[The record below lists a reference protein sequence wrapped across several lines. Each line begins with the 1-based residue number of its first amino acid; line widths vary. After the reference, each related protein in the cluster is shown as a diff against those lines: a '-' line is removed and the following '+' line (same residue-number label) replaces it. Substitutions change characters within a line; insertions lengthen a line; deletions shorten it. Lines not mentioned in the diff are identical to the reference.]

1 MRRHPAIVALGL
13 VVAATSF
20 LVSACT
26 PAPSTPTTPVDY
38 TACPTAGAG
47 QVQVAVV
54 VQGGQ
59 ISSPPVVCVV
69 VPAGSTGLDALN
81 ARAQR
86 IGRVAPRLG
95 FGGAFVCAV
104 DGLPA
109 APACSESTPDGFAYW
124 NYWNALGDGTWQSSD
139 IGAGDRV
146 VTQGSVDAWVFGTW
160 DFTTTFP
167 EPPTVSGSFAT
178 LTH

>member
-1 MRRHPAIVALGL
+1 MRSRHVTAAVAAAITAASF
-13 VVAATSF
+13 VVAACAP
-20 LVSACT
+20 V
-26 PAPSTPTTPVDY
+26 PSTPTTPVDY
-38 TACPTAGAG
+38 SVCPNAGAG

-59 ISSPPVVCVV
+59 VSSPPVVCVV

-109 APACSESTPDGFAYW
+109 APDCSESTPDGFAYW
-124 NYWNALGDGTWQSSD
+124 NYWNALADGTWQSSD

-160 DFTTTFP
+160 DFATTFP
-167 EPPTVSGSFAT
+167 EPPTLLGSFAT
-178 LTH
+178 LTN